1 MTLQEIRYFCVTAEV
16 LHYTKAANL
25 LYISQPSL
33 SYALSKLEKE
43 LGVHLFEKRG
53 KQVSLTKYGEAFLP
67 YAKRALNELSDGID
81 RINSIDQPE
90 TGIVS
95 LGYINSTSFTVLP
108 EFVNKFYSNQ
118 KIQQIAFRFQQ
129 GMAAELIERLLSG
142 DLDLLIAGV
151 TGKPDIDAIDY
162 LPIYSNALYLVVPEN
177 HPLTSRLSVDLS
189 DLAGENFI
197 SIRHESVIYHQL
209 ESKFKKADVTPH
221 TVYEAD
227 EYSSI
232 AASVATGAG
241 VAIMPRLPMLSS
253 FNIRIIPFK
262 DASMKQE
269 VSIMR
274 NNKREMTS
282 AIRSVWEFAE
292 SLSTSIK
299 EKQTT
304 DVACT

>member
-1 MTLQEIRYFCVTAEV
+1 MTLQEIRYFCVTADV

-33 SYALSKLEKE
+33 SYALAKLEKE
-43 LGVHLFEKRG
+43 LGMPLFKKRG

-67 YAKRALNELSDGID
+67 YAKRALSELSDGIE
-81 RINSIDQPE
+81 RLNSLDQPE

-95 LGYINSTSFTVLP
+95 LGYINSISFTVLP
-108 EFVNKFYSNQ
+108 EFVNKFYQDQASQ
-118 KIQQIAFRFQQ
+118 KIAFRFQQ
-129 GMAAELIERLLSG
+129 GMAEELIEQLLSG
-142 DLDLLIAGV
+142 NLDLLIAGV
-151 TGKPDIDAIDY
+151 TGKPDIASIDY
-162 LPIYSNALYLVVPEN
+162 LTIYNQDLYLVVPAKHE
-177 HPLTSRLSVDLS
+177 LSSRPSVELA

-209 ESKFKKADVTPH
+209 ESQFKKADVAPH

-253 FNIRIIPFK
+253 FNIRLIPFT
-262 DASMKQE
+262 DSSMKQE
-269 VSIMR
+269 VCIMR
-274 NNKREMTS
+274 
-282 AIRSVWEFAE
+282 RSKQDMSNSINAVWKFAE
-292 SLSTSIK
+292 SLSASLTAS
-299 EKQTT
+299 E
-304 DVACT
+304 

>member
-43 LGVHLFEKRG
+43 LGMPLFEKRG

-67 YAKRALNELSDGID
+67 YAKRALSELSDGID
-81 RINSIDQPE
+81 RINSLNRPE
-90 TGIVS
+90 AGIVS

-108 EFVNKFYSNQ
+108 EFVNKFYADQ
-118 KIQQIAFRFQQ
+118 ERQQIAFRFQQ
-129 GMAAELIERLLSG
+129 GMAGELIEQLING

-151 TGKPDIDAIDY
+151 TGKPDIKSIDY
-162 LPIYSNALYLVVPEN
+162 LPIFSQDLYLVVPEK
-177 HPLTSRLSVDLS
+177 HKLADRTAVDLS

-209 ESKFKKADVTPH
+209 ESQFKKADVTPH
-221 TVYEAD
+221 MVYEAD

-253 FNIRIIPFK
+253 FNIRLIPFM

-269 VSIMR
+269 VCIMR
-274 NNKREMTS
+274 SNTQEMS
-282 AIRSVWEFAE
+282 EAIKSVWKFAE
-292 SLSTSIK
+292 ILSNSMNH
-299 EKQTT
+299 
-304 DVACT
+304 

>member
-1 MTLQEIRYFCVTAEV
+1 MTLQEIRYFCVTADV

-33 SYALSKLEKE
+33 SYALAKLEKE
-43 LGVHLFEKRG
+43 LGVALFKKRG

-81 RINSIDQPE
+81 RINSLNQPE

-108 EFVNKFYSNQ
+108 EFVNKFYTDQQSQ
-118 KIQQIAFRFQQ
+118 KIAFRFQQ
-129 GMAAELIERLLSG
+129 GMAEELIEQLLSG
-142 DLDLLIAGV
+142 TLDLMIAGV
-151 TGKPDIDAIDY
+151 TGKPDIASIDY
-162 LPIYSNALYLVVPEN
+162 LPIYSSDLYLVVPGN
-177 HPLTSRLSVDLS
+177 HPLASRSSVELS

-209 ESKFKKADVTPH
+209 ETEFKKADVAPR

-241 VAIMPRLPMLSS
+241 VAIMPRLPVLAS
-253 FNIRIIPFK
+253 FNIRLVPFA
-262 DASMKQE
+262 DSSMKQE
-269 VSIMR
+269 VCIMR
-274 NNKREMTS
+274 SNRQEMTN
-282 AIRSVWEFAE
+282 AIKMVWNFAE
-292 SLSTSIK
+292 SLSSSIN
-299 EKQTT
+299 
-304 DVACT
+304 